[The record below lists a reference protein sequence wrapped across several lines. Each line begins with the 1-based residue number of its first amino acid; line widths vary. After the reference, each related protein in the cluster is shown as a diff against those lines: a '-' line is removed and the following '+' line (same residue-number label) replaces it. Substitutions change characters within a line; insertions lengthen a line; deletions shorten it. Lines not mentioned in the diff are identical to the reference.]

1 MPHTPT
7 TRKSWFPHP
16 ERDLHDN
23 PFAEAA
29 CAGVDPE
36 IFFPGSH
43 DPITPALE
51 VCGSCPIA
59 KTCLEATL
67 KAEAGDGRRHGI
79 FGGKTAAER
88 HAMTDGTPKRPR
100 PQHDTTKKDNRKAA
114 AA

>member
-23 PFAEAA
+23 PFTEAA

-51 VCGSCPIA
+51 VCGGCPIV
-59 KTCLEATL
+59 KTCL
-67 KAEAGDGRRHGI
+67 
-79 FGGKTAAER
+79 
-88 HAMTDGTPKRPR
+88 TPKRPR
-100 PQHDTTKKDNRKAA
+100 PQHDTTKDNRKAA

>member
-23 PFAEAA
+23 PFTEAA
-29 CAGVDPE
+29 C
-36 IFFPGSH
+36 
-43 DPITPALE
+43 
-51 VCGSCPIA
+51 
-59 KTCLEATL
+59 
-67 KAEAGDGRRHGI
+67 
-79 FGGKTAAER
+79 
-88 HAMTDGTPKRPR
+88 PR